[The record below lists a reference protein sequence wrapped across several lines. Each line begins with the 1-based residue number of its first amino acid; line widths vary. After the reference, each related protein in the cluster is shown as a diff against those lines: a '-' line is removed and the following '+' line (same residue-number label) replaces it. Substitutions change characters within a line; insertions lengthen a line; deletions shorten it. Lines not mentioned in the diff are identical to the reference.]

1 MHGTCKF
8 YFPKPNI
15 GILSNTSLIFIRYAP
30 QVPMEYD
37 QFLNQSINA
46 VRHARGKDSMK
57 ERRELLRSTHR
68 LILQQLQ
75 AVENILERINYVLR
89 QVEKENPDQFHDDRD
104 GKKNNETNNNNNNEE
119 ETLSEKAENL
129 LNAVIGVR
137 KTLREKQH
145 VLKGIALEKSESV
158 EAAEVVFQ
166 QVTINQSLMNIL
178 EEKCTELQKKAVVH

>member
-1 MHGTCKF
+1 
-8 YFPKPNI
+8 
-15 GILSNTSLIFIRYAP
+15 
-30 QVPMEYD
+30 
-37 QFLNQSINA
+37 
-46 VRHARGKDSMK
+46 MK

>member
-1 MHGTCKF
+1 M
-8 YFPKPNI
+8 PKRKRDGFSGPF
-15 GILSNTSLIFIRYAP
+15 SKTA
-30 QVPMEYD
+30 
-37 QFLNQSINA
+37 NQSNWSKLKSKFKTKKSPIN
-46 VRHARGKDSMK
+46 
-57 ERRELLRSTHR
+57 
-68 LILQQLQ
+68 
-75 AVENILERINYVLR
+75 
-89 QVEKENPDQFHDDRD
+89 
-104 GKKNNETNNNNNNEE
+104 NNNNNNNNNNEE

>member
-1 MHGTCKF
+1 
-8 YFPKPNI
+8 
-15 GILSNTSLIFIRYAP
+15 
-30 QVPMEYD
+30 
-37 QFLNQSINA
+37 
-46 VRHARGKDSMK
+46 MK

-89 QVEKENPDQFHDDRD
+89 HVEKENPDQFHHDDPD
-104 GKKNNETNNNNNNEE
+104 GKKNYETNNNNNNNNNEE